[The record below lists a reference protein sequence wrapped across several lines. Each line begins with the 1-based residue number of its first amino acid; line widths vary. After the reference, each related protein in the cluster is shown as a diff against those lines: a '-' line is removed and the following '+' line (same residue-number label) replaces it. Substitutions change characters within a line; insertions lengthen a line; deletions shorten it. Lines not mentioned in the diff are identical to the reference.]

1 MNKIDK
7 NKGFSLVEIL
17 AAIVILGLLST
28 IAIVSVNY
36 ILQKAEKEYYKSQ
49 KDEIILAAKSYT
61 QDNRNSLPKRVG
73 MRTEITLKTLQA
85 KKYIGKVVDRH
96 KRECDKDET
105 VVQVY
110 KYDKTH
116 YSYTVTLVC
125 PGYNVKKN
133 TEDDKTGT
141 IDIEYTGI
149 PKDEEKIDYKT
160 IEAKITMSD
169 DDKIASYSYIVYRNG
184 AEVKNSGDIEGKLKD
199 KIILTIPLEKY
210 LPGNIEIKVIFNDMN
225 GKQTIAS
232 ASKQITSKA
241 APECKIIKGSEKD
254 ENGNPKW
261 TNKAPVEISVKC
273 ESRSN
278 KGCKK
283 DVYSQSFYES
293 TQNATIQME
302 DKEGNPGGC
311 PVDVYLD
318 VDPPSKPVIDNQ
330 YHDIW
335 VNKNYTIK
343 ITSVDK
349 MSGIKQFEYR
359 YPNSTLIAGDGK
371 PENEWHVWE
380 NSSKKAGDK
389 TPFESTEF
397 KRERGE
403 VLEVRTVDYA
413 GNYSEVSTTIIKIDK
428 TAPKILSV
436 SNPYLNTW
444 FNKANY
450 TANAKA
456 YVITITSQD
465 ISLDTGKNATGI
477 SGISKHYYMYPNSTK
492 KWVEYANSG
501 NTDASKNM
509 QPFTF
514 VTTPFKKD
522 RDEKVSFNVCDQA
535 GNCTEGESYIKLDK
549 TPPVITIKN
558 PYANRWFNKSD
569 YNSNKNAFKITS
581 TATDKTSGLAS
592 HDYKHSDESS
602 WTTKSLSSSSTV
614 KSDKIETGPYKTEMN
629 KSITFRTYDRAGNYT
644 DASTNIRVDIT
655 SPSCSVSVTSGTKGN
670 SNWYITN
677 PKLSL
682 SRSDS
687 YSGVSCYGLS
697 SSSNVTCGA
706 TDSGT
711 QSNTKGTTW
720 HGIVKDAAGNTTTC
734 SSGTIKVDT
743 TAPSCSI
750 SVSGTKGNANW
761 YISSNPKLTLSHSDG
776 YSGVSCYGLGT
787 SSNVTCGSTDSGTQS
802 NTKGTT
808 WYGIVKDNAGNV
820 ANCDSGS
827 IKVDTTSPSTP
838 KYTASYSDGSGSY
851 TSGSTA
857 DREVVTRISSTD
869 EHSGIEGI
877 YCSTNKS
884 SASKLNFGV
893 SALTKNGNT
902 WTGTE
907 SWTFRSDRNDSYY
920 FQARDKAGNKSNW
933 SSIFNIKYIK
943 LYTVSYNA
951 NGGSGAPGSQIKKH
965 GKNLTLSTTKPT
977 KKGYSFLGWGTSS
990 TTSTV
995 AYKPGGTYK
1004 SNSNITLYAVWEKLD
1019 TINGNRCS
1027 AGNKYYITT
1036 CTSST
1041 CNYTKLN
1048 GNTTSGTVTRNTLNY
1063 CTITLSIN
1071 APSSAMC
1078 SGKQISLTCS
1088 ASGGVSVIATIV
1100 DNGYTTGGTSAT
1112 AYARLNTTRNGNIA
1126 TTFTCKTNWG
1136 DTKSETHYYTVK
1148 SCSSGGGSTCSK
1160 TITCIIGARDN
1171 AQCKEKA
1178 TKAHGWSP
1186 SMNPYGDCHAVFCKS
1201 CPSGWIKY

>member
-1 MNKIDK
+1 MDRKNKT
-7 NKGFSLVEIL
+7 KGFSLVEIL

-343 ITSVDK
+343 ITSIDK

-403 VLEVRTVDYA
+403 VLEVRAVDYA

-450 TANAKA
+450 TANEKA

-522 RDEKVSFNVCDQA
+522 RDEKVLFQVCDRA
-535 GNCTEGESYIKLDK
+535 GNCSEGESYIKLDK
-549 TPPVITIKN
+549 TPPKITINN
-558 PYANRWFNKSD
+558 PYPNWFNKSD

-581 TATDKTSGLAS
+581 TATDKTSGIAS

-655 SPSCSVSVTSGTKGN
+655 SPSCSITTKPGSPDGNNGWYVSRPTLTLN
-670 SNWYITN
+670 Y
-677 PKLSL
+677 
-682 SRSDS
+682 SDS
-687 YSGVSCYGLS
+687 GPSKISDYGLNAGS
-697 SSSNVTCGA
+697 KSYN
-706 TDSGT
+706 
-711 QSNTKGTTW
+711 KKTTGSQGETT
-720 HGIVKDAAGNTTTC
+720 GI
-734 SSGTIKVDT
+734 
-743 TAPSCSI
+743 
-750 SVSGTKGNANW
+750 
-761 YISSNPKLTLSHSDG
+761 
-776 YSGVSCYGLGT
+776 
-787 SSNVTCGSTDSGTQS
+787 
-802 NTKGTT
+802 T
-808 WYGIVKDNAGNV
+808 WYGIVKDGAGNT
-820 ANCDSGS
+820 ATCSSNT
-827 IKVDTTSPSTP
+827 IKVDTTPP
-838 KYTASYSDGSGSY
+838 
-851 TSGSTA
+851 
-857 DREVVTRISSTD
+857 I
-869 EHSGIEGI
+869 
-877 YCSTNKS
+877 
-884 SASKLNFGV
+884 
-893 SALTKNGNT
+893 
-902 WTGTE
+902 
-907 SWTFRSDRNDSYY
+907 
-920 FQARDKAGNKSNW
+920 
-933 SSIFNIKYIK
+933 
-943 LYTVSYNA
+943 
-951 NGGSGAPGSQIKKH
+951 
-965 GKNLTLSTTKPT
+965 
-977 KKGYSFLGWGTSS
+977 
-990 TTSTV
+990 
-995 AYKPGGTYK
+995 
-1004 SNSNITLYAVWEKLD
+1004 
-1019 TINGNRCS
+1019 
-1027 AGNKYYITT
+1027 
-1036 CTSST
+1036 
-1041 CNYTKLN
+1041 
-1048 GNTTSGTVTRNTLNY
+1048 
-1063 CTITLSIN
+1063 
-1071 APSSAMC
+1071 
-1078 SGKQISLTCS
+1078 ISLT
-1088 ASGGVSVIATIV
+1088 
-1100 DNGYTTGGTSAT
+1100 
-1112 AYARLNTTRNGNIA
+1112 
-1126 TTFTCKTNWG
+1126 
-1136 DTKSETHYYTVK
+1136 
-1148 SCSSGGGSTCSK
+1148 
-1160 TITCIIGARDN
+1160 
-1171 AQCKEKA
+1171 
-1178 TKAHGWSP
+1178 
-1186 SMNPYGDCHAVFCKS
+1186 
-1201 CPSGWIKY
+1201 

>member
-1 MNKIDK
+1 MVKMDRKNKT
-7 NKGFSLVEIL
+7 KGFSLVEIL

-359 YPNSTLIAGDGK
+359 YPNSTRESSDGK

-403 VLEVRTVDYA
+403 IVEVRSVDNA

-428 TAPKILSV
+428 TAPTILKIN
-436 SNPYLNTW
+436 NPYLNTW
-444 FNKANY
+444 FNKVQYDAN
-450 TANAKA
+450 NNA
-456 YVITITSQD
+456 YVVTITSQD
-465 ISLDTGKNATGI
+465 NL
-477 SGISKHYYMYPNSTK
+477 SGISYHQYKYPSSTNSWK
-492 KWVEYANSG
+492 KYDNSG
-501 NTDASKNM
+501 NPDESTNKEKY
-509 QPFTF
+509 TF
-514 VTTPFKKD
+514 ATTPFKKD
-522 RDEKVSFNVCDQA
+522 RDEKVLFQVCDRA
-535 GNCTEGESYIKLDK
+535 GNCSEGESYIKLDK
-549 TPPVITIKN
+549 TPPKITINN
-558 PYANRWFNKSD
+558 PYPNWFNKSA
-569 YNSNKNAFKITS
+569 YNNNNNAFKITS
-581 TATDKTSGLAS
+581 TATDKTSGIAS

-655 SPSCSVSVTSGTKGN
+655 SPSCSITTKPGSPNGN
-670 SNWYITN
+670 NGWYKTN
-677 PKLSL
+677 PTLTLNYNDTGGSQ
-682 SRSDS
+682 
-687 YSGVSCYGLS
+687 VSCYGLG
-697 SSSNVTCGA
+697 SSSNVTCSA
-706 TDSGT
+706 TSSGT
-711 QSNTKGTTW
+711 QRDTSGATW
-720 HGIVKDAAGNTTTC
+720 HGIVKDNAGNTATC
-734 SSGTIKVDT
+734 SSNTIKVDTTPPTINLKFVPSSNTSTHVYSNSFTGTTSASISSWQNQLLKDYVTFSDSGSGISGNLTAKYNSPGEKRPNTTISATNINRNRTSGSYSSNLDDGYRYMEYSVSDKAGNETLVKFKVNIDTEDPTCSILVNKSPDGDNGWYKTNPTITLNKSDASEPCPSGVSSYGLSTGNYTINDTDSKTISYNTTGTGKWYGKVVDKAGNYGTCTRSSIKVDT
-743 TAPSCSI
+743 TAPSGSITMLGKTITDHYDFGTVKSKVSSLKITGSDSTSGIVTSGNIRFNEAGLSSCSY
-750 SVSGTKGNANW
+750 SDTLKYTKQYTLTSGSYTL
-761 YISSNPKLTLSHSDG
+761 SNPLTSDG
-776 YSGVSCYGLGT
+776 CRYI
-787 SSNVTCGSTDSGTQS
+787 NVTL
-802 NTKGTT
+802 
-808 WYGIVKDNAGNV
+808 KDNAGNSREIKALV
-820 ANCDSGS
+820 NQSTTPVDNNPDGVCKYIDINVKTSKAKNGSATSWDNCSCGKSHKTAHYIVCKYNGKYYDKRYYYRTIKGDSTTDISPTFVCPNALNPGD
-827 IKVDTTSPSTP
+827 VDRINAGATITREVGGVDHKFLTTS
-838 KYTASYSDGSGSY
+838 
-851 TSGSTA
+851 
-857 DREVVTRISSTD
+857 
-869 EHSGIEGI
+869 
-877 YCSTNKS
+877 
-884 SASKLNFGV
+884 
-893 SALTKNGNT
+893 
-902 WTGTE
+902 
-907 SWTFRSDRNDSYY
+907 
-920 FQARDKAGNKSNW
+920 QSN
-933 SSIFNIKYIK
+933 
-943 LYTVSYNA
+943 
-951 NGGSGAPGSQIKKH
+951 
-965 GKNLTLSTTKPT
+965 
-977 KKGYSFLGWGTSS
+977 
-990 TTSTV
+990 
-995 AYKPGGTYK
+995 
-1004 SNSNITLYAVWEKLD
+1004 
-1019 TINGNRCS
+1019 
-1027 AGNKYYITT
+1027 
-1036 CTSST
+1036 
-1041 CNYTKLN
+1041 
-1048 GNTTSGTVTRNTLNY
+1048 
-1063 CTITLSIN
+1063 TITWW
-1071 APSSAMC
+1071 PQY
-1078 SGKQISLTCS
+1078 K
-1088 ASGGVSVIATIV
+1088 
-1100 DNGYTTGGTSAT
+1100 
-1112 AYARLNTTRNGNIA
+1112 
-1126 TTFTCKTNWG
+1126 F
-1136 DTKSETHYYTVK
+1136 
-1148 SCSSGGGSTCSK
+1148 
-1160 TITCIIGARDN
+1160 
-1171 AQCKEKA
+1171 
-1178 TKAHGWSP
+1178 
-1186 SMNPYGDCHAVFCKS
+1186 
-1201 CPSGWIKY
+1201 

>member
-1 MNKIDK
+1 MDRKNKT
-7 NKGFSLVEIL
+7 KGFSLVEIL

-359 YPNSTLIAGDGK
+359 YPNSTRESSDGK

-403 VLEVRTVDYA
+403 IVEVRSVDNA

-428 TAPKILSV
+428 TAPTILKIN
-436 SNPYLNTW
+436 NPYLNTW
-444 FNKANY
+444 FNKAQY
-450 TANAKA
+450 DANNNA
-456 YVITITSQD
+456 YVVTITSQD
-465 ISLDTGKNATGI
+465 NL
-477 SGISKHYYMYPNSTK
+477 SGISYHQYKYPSSTNSWK
-492 KWVEYANSG
+492 KYDNSG
-501 NTDASKNM
+501 NPDESTNKEKY
-509 QPFTF
+509 TF
-514 VTTPFKKD
+514 ATTPFKKD
-522 RDEKVSFNVCDQA
+522 RDEKVLFQVCDRA
-535 GNCTEGESYIKLDK
+535 GNCSEGESYIKLDK
-549 TPPVITIKN
+549 TPPKITINN
-558 PYANRWFNKSD
+558 PYPNWFNKSA
-569 YNSNKNAFKITS
+569 YNNNNNAFKITS
-581 TATDKTSGLAS
+581 TATDKTSGIAS

-655 SPSCSVSVTSGTKGN
+655 SPSCSITTKPGSPDGN
-670 SNWYITN
+670 NGWYKTN
-677 PKLSL
+677 PTLTLNYNDTGGSQ
-682 SRSDS
+682 
-687 YSGVSCYGLS
+687 VSCYGLG
-697 SSSNVTCGA
+697 SSSNVTCSA
-706 TDSGT
+706 TSSGT
-711 QSNTKGTTW
+711 QRDTSGATW
-720 HGIVKDAAGNTTTC
+720 H
-734 SSGTIKVDT
+734 
-743 TAPSCSI
+743 
-750 SVSGTKGNANW
+750 
-761 YISSNPKLTLSHSDG
+761 
-776 YSGVSCYGLGT
+776 
-787 SSNVTCGSTDSGTQS
+787 
-802 NTKGTT
+802 
-808 WYGIVKDNAGNV
+808 GIVKDNAGNT
-820 ANCDSGS
+820 ATCSSNT
-827 IKVDTTSPSTP
+827 IKVDTTPP
-838 KYTASYSDGSGSY
+838 
-851 TSGSTA
+851 
-857 DREVVTRISSTD
+857 I
-869 EHSGIEGI
+869 
-877 YCSTNKS
+877 
-884 SASKLNFGV
+884 
-893 SALTKNGNT
+893 
-902 WTGTE
+902 
-907 SWTFRSDRNDSYY
+907 
-920 FQARDKAGNKSNW
+920 
-933 SSIFNIKYIK
+933 
-943 LYTVSYNA
+943 
-951 NGGSGAPGSQIKKH
+951 
-965 GKNLTLSTTKPT
+965 
-977 KKGYSFLGWGTSS
+977 
-990 TTSTV
+990 
-995 AYKPGGTYK
+995 
-1004 SNSNITLYAVWEKLD
+1004 
-1019 TINGNRCS
+1019 
-1027 AGNKYYITT
+1027 
-1036 CTSST
+1036 
-1041 CNYTKLN
+1041 
-1048 GNTTSGTVTRNTLNY
+1048 
-1063 CTITLSIN
+1063 
-1071 APSSAMC
+1071 
-1078 SGKQISLTCS
+1078 ISLT
-1088 ASGGVSVIATIV
+1088 
-1100 DNGYTTGGTSAT
+1100 
-1112 AYARLNTTRNGNIA
+1112 
-1126 TTFTCKTNWG
+1126 
-1136 DTKSETHYYTVK
+1136 
-1148 SCSSGGGSTCSK
+1148 
-1160 TITCIIGARDN
+1160 
-1171 AQCKEKA
+1171 
-1178 TKAHGWSP
+1178 
-1186 SMNPYGDCHAVFCKS
+1186 
-1201 CPSGWIKY
+1201 